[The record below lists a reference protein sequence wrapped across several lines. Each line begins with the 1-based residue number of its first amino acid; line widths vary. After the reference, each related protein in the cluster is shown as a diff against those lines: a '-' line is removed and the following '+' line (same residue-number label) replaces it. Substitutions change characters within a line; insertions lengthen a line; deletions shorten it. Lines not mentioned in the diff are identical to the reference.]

1 MVEKSFYKTAYNK
14 SFDIIFIGKFI
25 PSMAHFVERKINVPY
40 RYYKKFN
47 GKIRYLNG
55 KEKPIKIKYN
65 VRPPF
70 SNLIETDLNKVI
82 MDLKRNKI
90 LFSIEKKNSFIGCYN
105 SKIVVDFWLKKTD

>member
-1 MVEKSFYKTAYNK
+1 
-14 SFDIIFIGKFI
+14 
-25 PSMAHFVERKINVPY
+25 MAHFVERKINVPY

-105 SKIVVDFWLKKTD
+105 SKIVVDFWLKKNRLNNLYFLTRSSKKKFVTYLKNLAIL

>member
-1 MVEKSFYKTAYNK
+1 
-14 SFDIIFIGKFI
+14 
-25 PSMAHFVERKINVPY
+25 MAHFVERKINVPY

-90 LFSIEKKNSFIGCYN
+90 LFSIEKKIALLDVIIQ
-105 SKIVVDFWLKKTD
+105 KL

>member
-1 MVEKSFYKTAYNK
+1 
-14 SFDIIFIGKFI
+14 
-25 PSMAHFVERKINVPY
+25 MAHFVERKINVPY

-70 SNLIETDLNKVI
+70 SNLIETI
-82 MDLKRNKI
+82 
-90 LFSIEKKNSFIGCYN
+90 
-105 SKIVVDFWLKKTD
+105 